1 MSTKKLELVSAKKFY
16 IENFSSFMEWE
27 KSLHRF
33 SLNNELKSYVFDL
46 SELSFSENVN
56 LTTQVDEFSNACG
69 CKSGSAFMSLTLVS
83 MVTYFFVSDM
93 KFSEL
98 TVYQFLSYMG
108 VVLLAALTGKG
119 IGLLHA
125 HWNLIKLARN
135 VRERLTNTYAL
146 KQSGLNLTDY

>member
-1 MSTKKLELVSAKKFY
+1 MGTSKNLELVAGKKFY
-16 IENFSSFMEWE
+16 IENFAVFTEWE

-46 SELSFSENVN
+46 TELSFSENVN

-69 CKSGSAFMSLTLVS
+69 CKSGSAFMSVTLIS
-83 MVTYFFVSDM
+83 MITYFFVSDL

-98 TVYQFLSYMG
+98 TGYQFLSYIG
-108 VVLLAALTGKG
+108 VVLLAALTGKAV
-119 IGLLHA
+119 GLLHA

-135 VRERLTNTYAL
+135 VRERLTHTYAL
-146 KQSGLNLTDY
+146 KHVS